1 MAITVV
7 TITVVTNSRSRII
20 KIQTYLL
27 LENSEAMIE
36 IDNSDVECHRWSD
49 GSDEEVPPLVEW
61 SDEEEPL
68 LVEESDDEDKVFTE
82 VPVISN
88 L

>member
-36 IDNSDVECHRWSD
+36 IDNSDVEW
-49 GSDEEVPPLVEW
+49 SDEEVPPLAEW